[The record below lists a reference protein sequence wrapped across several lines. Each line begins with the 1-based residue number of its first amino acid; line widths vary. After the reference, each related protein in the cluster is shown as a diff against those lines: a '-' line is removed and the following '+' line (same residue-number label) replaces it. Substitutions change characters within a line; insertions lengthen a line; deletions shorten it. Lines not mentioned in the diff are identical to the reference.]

1 MGCQRLFKMKTMEE
15 TQPLRFAR
23 LLQMVRSM
31 EADMGISGLS
41 KAEKVLFTCVGDLCL
56 GADSPVNLT
65 QILAHSD
72 VKKMPQVTVYKCLRD
87 LREKGLLERVGG
99 RGSGLYQLG

>member
-31 EADMGISGLS
+31 EADMGISALN
-41 KAEKVLFTCVGDLCL
+41 KAEKVLFTSIGDLCL
-56 GADSPVNLT
+56 GTDSPVNLT
-65 QILAHSD
+65 HIFAHQD

-87 LREKGLLERVGG
+87 LREKGLLDHVGE
-99 RGSGLYQLG
+99 RGSGLYRLC

>member
-1 MGCQRLFKMKTMEE
+1 MLLKMKTMKE

-31 EADMGISGLS
+31 EADMGISALNKS
-41 KAEKVLFTCVGDLCL
+41 EKVLFTCVGDLCL

-65 QILAHSD
+65 QIFAHPD

-87 LREKGLLERVGG
+87 LRAKGLLDHVGG